1 MNYGEVKT
9 HFESLL
15 NRSDNT
21 AALTET
27 FIGQGIRRV
36 SRQLRAGMNEQVQNI
51 TLTSQTAAFTL
62 PSDFIEFIDLYYKN
76 RVLIRLPNSQFRA
89 YTESPVAGRPT
100 HFTRQQESVFI
111 HPQPSD
117 GELVLYYYGD
127 FDQLT
132 ADADTN
138 ALTTSAP
145 DLLIYAALTYA
156 ADYYLDERASI
167 FEQKYQAFL
176 QEVQEQANDQE
187 LNGSTQQIA
196 PAYRYE
202 DAH

>member
-27 FIGQGIRRV
+27 FVGQGIRRI

-51 TLTSQTAAFTL
+51 TLSSQTASFTL
-62 PSDFIEFIDLYYKN
+62 PSDFIEFIDLYYKD
-76 RVLIRLPNSQFRA
+76 RVLVRLPNSQFRP
-89 YTESPVAGRPT
+89 YTENPVAGRPT
-100 HFTRQQESVFI
+100 HFTRQQEAVFI

-117 GELVLYYYGD
+117 GQLVLYYYGD
-127 FDQLT
+127 FDAL
-132 ADADTN
+132 ANDSDTN
-138 ALTTSAP
+138 ALTSAAP
-145 DLLIYAALTYA
+145 DLLIYAALTFA

-167 FEQKYQAFL
+167 FEQKYQTFL

-202 DAH
+202 DLT